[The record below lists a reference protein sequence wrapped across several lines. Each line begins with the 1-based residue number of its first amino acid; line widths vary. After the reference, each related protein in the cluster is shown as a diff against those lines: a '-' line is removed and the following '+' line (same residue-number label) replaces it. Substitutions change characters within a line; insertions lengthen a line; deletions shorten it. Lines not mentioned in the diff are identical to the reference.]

1 MWKIKNRAY
10 ITHGVRKLYPDLQRV
25 IKMKKRKN
33 LSIFPLPYRGAVTL
47 QIIELSRMI
56 SANVLSS

>member
-1 MWKIKNRAY
+1 MWKIKNREY
-10 ITHGVRKLYPDLQRV
+10 KLYPDLQRI

-33 LSIFPLPYRGAVTL
+33 LSIFPLSYRGAVAL